1 MARLELPS
9 DKCLGFDIGGVSY
22 DAHGSGYV
30 EIDNPIHEQLIRAD
44 VGLRFH
50 EQHHGYSRRVAG
62 VECVCGFEGFAWQRG
77 RNCPKCGRILEG
89 EHAATQG

>member
-9 DKCLGFDIGGVSY
+9 DKCMGFDIGGRKY

-30 EIDNPIHEQLIRAD
+30 EIDNPIHEKLIRQD

-50 EQHHGYSRRVAG
+50 EQHHGYRGQVDG
-62 VECVCGFEGFAWQRG
+62 IECACGFEAYAWQAG
-77 RNCPKCGRILEG
+77 RECPKCGRTLEVSN
-89 EHAATQG
+89 A